1 MEVNILIFFQHL
13 EVNGKKYFKHY
24 LINLGMNV
32 YIRNNPNNNL
42 GNETVETNCDPAN
55 LIGDFY

>member
-1 MEVNILIFFQHL
+1 
-13 EVNGKKYFKHY
+13 
-24 LINLGMNV
+24 MNV